1 VINLFFKELIKD
13 FFKKWIPFI
22 CTAIIFFMIGA
33 FAGNVWFHL
42 QAGNI
47 G

>member
-1 VINLFFKELIKD
+1 MIDLFIKR
-13 FFKKWIPFI
+13 WMPFI

-33 FAGNVWFHL
+33 FAGNIWFHL
-42 QAGNI
+42 QMGNI